1 MAVLTG
7 MVDGVG
13 GVEGVGSLHPDTD
26 EFDRRLSRRD

>member
-1 MAVLTG
+1 MAVLTR

-13 GVEGVGSLHPDTD
+13 GVEGMGSLHPDTD